1 MRFEFY
7 MRLTYMQYD
16 AVKLFKK
23 LKMFFFFVGNVNI
36 WNDLDLFFVFWWVF
50 FITFSLK

>member
-1 MRFEFY
+1 
-7 MRLTYMQYD
+7 MQYD

-23 LKMFFFFVGNVNI
+23 LKMFFFFVGNDNI

>member
-23 LKMFFFFVGNVNI
+23 LKMFFFFVGNDI
-36 WNDLDLFFVFWWVF
+36 WNDLDLVF
-50 FITFSLK
+50 FFGGFFFLHFPFK